1 MENQNDNIVDV
12 SGKQLSK
19 EEVTKLLEKYGKQRA
34 SKIDQV
40 AMSEALVGK
49 VTIPRIL
56 DVVGDAASVERGA
69 SVAIAMMFNQQMDID
84 WFECKYREISD
95 DNKIWEPV
103 RAKLVKGLNGK
114 KHSNPGQ
121 FVKRVREHGKGLRYG
136 YPEQDENKPKEDGPK
151 NRLPFDRVEQELGK
165 LYKYLN
171 NPSNNDAI
179 QADPK
184 VEQLKKANESI
195 TRTLRDDLGI
205 DLNRYSNAD

>member
-1 MENQNDNIVDV
+1 MTQESKHSQSSNNSETNQEKKLNNTITKKSNLELELMKEVDTIENMLMRGVT
-12 SGKQLSK
+12 LS
-19 EEVTKLLEKYGKQRA
+19 EILEDK
-34 SKIDQV
+34 
-40 AMSEALVGK
+40 
-49 VTIPRIL
+49 
-56 DVVGDAASVERGA
+56 
-69 SVAIAMMFNQQMDID
+69 
-84 WFECKYREISD
+84 
-95 DNKIWEPV
+95 KIWEPV
-103 RAKLVKGLNGK
+103 RAELVKGLNAK
-114 KHSNPGQ
+114 THSNPGQ
-121 FVKRVREHGKGLRYG
+121 FVKRVREHGAGLRYG

-184 VEQLKKANESI
+184 AEQLKNANESI